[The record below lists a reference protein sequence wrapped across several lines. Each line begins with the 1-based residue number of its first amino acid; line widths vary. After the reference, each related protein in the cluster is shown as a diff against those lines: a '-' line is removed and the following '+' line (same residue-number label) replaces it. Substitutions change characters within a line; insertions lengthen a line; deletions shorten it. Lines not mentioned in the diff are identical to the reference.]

1 MRITNSML
9 YQRSLR
15 DINANRLALADTQ
28 RQISTGKRVATGS
41 DDPLA
46 LAQTQAI
53 RREMAEIGGYLANVD
68 TGRALLQE
76 TDQVLGV
83 FQDVMLQLQDR
94 LIQASGGGKTADT
107 LNTYKAEILEL
118 KENLR
123 QLANSRDGQGRYLFA
138 GWKTAEEPYP
148 ADLTMGSNGLQQIRF
163 EVGRGAT
170 LEMSVNGDSFIG
182 ETVPPPLGPPPIGE
196 AHLFAAIDAFVATL
210 GKNPG
215 STFVKVLDPTAVP
228 PLTVTK
234 TWREEQADQVGS
246 LQRRIATLT
255 TVRTSVAE
263 RIQRLDEL
271 EVTYEARLQR
281 MSGRIDDLEAADLP
295 TASLNLARQDA
306 AFKAALSVTGRTLP
320 TSLVDYLR

>member
-53 RREMAEIGGYLANVD
+53 RREMSEIGGYLANVD

-76 TDQVLGV
+76 TDQVLSV
-83 FQDVMLQLQDR
+83 FQDAMLQLQDR

-148 ADLTMGSNGLQQIRF
+148 TDLTMGSNGLQQIRF
-163 EVGRGAT
+163 EVGRGT
-170 LEMSVNGDSFIG
+170 TMEMSVNGDSFIG

-196 AHLFAAIDAFVATL
+196 EHLFAAIDAFVATL
-210 GKNPG
+210 GRNPG

-234 TWREEQADQVGS
+234 TWREEQADQAGS

-271 EVTYEARLQR
+271 EVTYEARLQS